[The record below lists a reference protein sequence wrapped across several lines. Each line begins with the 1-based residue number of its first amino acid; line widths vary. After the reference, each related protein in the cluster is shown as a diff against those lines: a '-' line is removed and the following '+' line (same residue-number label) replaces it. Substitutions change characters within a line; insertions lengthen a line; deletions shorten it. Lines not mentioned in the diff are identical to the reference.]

1 MKQEK
6 KDIGSFRFEELKEE
20 MTSIGEKAF
29 RAKQVYEWL
38 HVKLVRSFDE
48 MTNLSKPLREKL
60 ARQYEIREVEMLDR
74 QVSAMDGTNK
84 FLFRL
89 SDGHVVES
97 VLMKYKHGNSVCI
110 SSQVGC
116 RMGCRFCASTIGGL
130 ERNLTPSEMLGQI
143 YQIQRISGE
152 RVANVVVMGTGEPLD
167 NYENLLKFIQML
179 TDEHGL
185 HISQRNVTVSTC
197 GIVPKMLELAEEH
210 LQITLALSLHGS
222 TQEKRKKLMPVA
234 NKYELSE
241 VLEACDI
248 YFAKTGRRMTF
259 EYSLVHGVNDTE
271 EDAKELS
278 ALLNAMDYNAELP
291 KTILYCLNAKD
302 NEMLASMAGNFQDG
316 SCKGKVQFGA
326 AWWFL
331 DQKRGMEAQ
340 LDVLSQIGLLSAFVG
355 MLTDSRSFLSFPR
368 HEYFRRIL
376 CNYIGTLVENGEYPA
391 DMEFLGQMV
400 ENICYNNAMEYFG
413 F

>member
-60 ARQYEIREVEMLDR
+60 ARQYEIWEVEMLDR

-248 YFAKTGRRMTF
+248 YFAKTGRRMNCHINLIPVNPIKERDF
-259 EYSLVHGVNDTE
+259 ERPTRE
-271 EDAKELS
+271 A
-278 ALLNAMDYNAELP
+278 AEKFKNKLE
-291 KTILYCLNAKD
+291 KSGINVTIRR
-302 NEMLASMAGNFQDG
+302 EMGSDIDG
-316 SCKGKVQFGA
+316 ACGQLRKRYVETNGSKG
-326 AWWFL
+326 
-331 DQKRGMEAQ
+331 E
-340 LDVLSQIGLLSAFVG
+340 
-355 MLTDSRSFLSFPR
+355 
-368 HEYFRRIL
+368 HH
-376 CNYIGTLVENGEYPA
+376 
-391 DMEFLGQMV
+391 
-400 ENICYNNAMEYFG
+400 ENIF
-413 F
+413 